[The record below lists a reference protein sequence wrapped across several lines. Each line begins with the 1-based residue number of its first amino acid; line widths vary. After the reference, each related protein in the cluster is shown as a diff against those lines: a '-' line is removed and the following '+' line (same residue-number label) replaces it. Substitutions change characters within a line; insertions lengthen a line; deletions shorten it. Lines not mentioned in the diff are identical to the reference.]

1 MDLVRDLLA
10 ICDRTFADKLRR
22 NANIPGHSSF
32 RCVPSS
38 ISEAGYQVQGG
49 ASRSVLSMSKLFSM
63 LDYSADGRTGPPAV
77 SDLVYIA
84 PSGASFCV
92 LVSAFQVTHPFPL
105 PIGVLKER
113 IKPEDIF
120 ILRLSDRQ
128 PISRPLDPSLK
139 ISACTPLFY
148 AAYKIRSAGTCIHG
162 HSQASVLVS
171 LLWEG
176 ETFEIANQEQIKGV
190 RRGGMG
196 KAWDNTDTLVVPIID
211 NKPYEDDLEGD
222 MEEARSF

>member
-1 MDLVRDLLA
+1 VIWSTLLPLVR
-10 ICDRTFADKLRR
+10 
-22 NANIPGHSSF
+22 
-32 RCVPSS
+32 
-38 ISEAGYQVQGG
+38 
-49 ASRSVLSMSKLFSM
+49 
-63 LDYSADGRTGPPAV
+63 
-77 SDLVYIA
+77 SDSCLCA
-84 PSGASFCV
+84 PSQWSETDSSLA
-92 LVSAFQVTHPFPL
+92 LT
-105 PIGVLKER
+105 GVLKER

-128 PISRPLDPSLK
+128 PVYHPAETSLR

-148 AAYKIRSAGTCIHG
+148 TAYKIRSAGACIHG

-196 KAWDNTDTLVVPIID
+196 KAWDNTDTLVIPIID
-211 NKPYEDDLEGD
+211 NKPYEQDLEED
-222 MEEARSF
+222 METARSLIRACRLFQLTLTPGLAKIPRRVGFFLSL